1 MSKEGLPGNIDEE
14 PIKESEIACDFCGP
28 SVQAA
33 WDVVTNEQEVVFVC
47 HKHHTRL
54 LEKNLV
60 FIDRRIGEET
70 WEEIEAYRSLLNKVD
85 MENHEQRGNTN

>member
-1 MSKEGLPGNIDEE
+1 MSKERLPTGTDAE

-33 WDVVTNEQEVVFVC
+33 WDVVTKEQEVVFVC

-60 FIDRRIGEET
+60 FVERRIGEET

-85 MENHEQRGNTN
+85 MENYEQRGNTN

>member
-1 MSKEGLPGNIDEE
+1 MSKEGLSTSAEEE

-28 SVQAA
+28 SVRAA

-60 FIDRRIGEET
+60 FVDRRIGEET